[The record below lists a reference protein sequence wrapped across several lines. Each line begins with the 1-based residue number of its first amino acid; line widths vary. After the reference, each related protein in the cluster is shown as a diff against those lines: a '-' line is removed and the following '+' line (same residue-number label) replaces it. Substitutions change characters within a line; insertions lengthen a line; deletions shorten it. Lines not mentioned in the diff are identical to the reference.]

1 MNKLLISE
9 ISIDLHLQSFTH
21 LAQQNLEGKKKRE
34 RKYIQLLTPFSL
46 LLDKDVLTEGDH
58 LLSHQA
64 GGRKC
69 QEGAGERTNSH
80 SFAPVS
86 ISTITPFLEQAQV
99 RLLFRQTLP
108 QIQIQTPAVC
118 SASQPTHHG
127 WNGKQRKQHGLAKVQ
142 KHFSLRSTFLNVF
155 SKCKSSE
162 FIQMEA
168 ASRD

>member
-1 MNKLLISE
+1 M
-9 ISIDLHLQSFTH
+9 
-21 LAQQNLEGKKKRE
+21 RE
-34 RKYIQLLTPFSL
+34 RKHIQLLTPFSTAGQGCA
-46 LLDKDVLTEGDH
+46 TEGDH

-86 ISTITPFLEQAQV
+86 ILMIAPFPEQAQV
-99 RLLFRQTLP
+99 LLFRQTLP
-108 QIQIQTPAVC
+108 QIQIQTPTVF
-118 SASQPTHHG
+118 SANQPTNYG
-127 WNGKQRKQHGLAKVQ
+127 WNGNQRKQHSLVKVQ
-142 KHFSLRSTFLNVF
+142 KHFSLSSTFLNF
-155 SKCKSSE
+155 FFKCKSSE

>member
-21 LAQQNLEGKKKRE
+21 LAQQNLEGKKWGRE
-34 RKYIQLLTPFSL
+34 SISSFYPLSL
-46 LLDKDVLTEGDH
+46 LLDKDVPTAGNH
-58 LLSHQA
+58 LLPHQA

-86 ISTITPFLEQAQV
+86 ILMIAPFPEQAQV
-99 RLLFRQTLP
+99 LLFRQTLP
-108 QIQIQTPAVC
+108 QIQIQTPTVC
-118 SASQPTHHG
+118 SANQPTNYG
-127 WNGKQRKQHGLAKVQ
+127 WNGNQRKQHSLVKVQ
-142 KHFSLRSTFLNVF
+142 KHFSLSSTFLNVF
-155 SKCKSSE
+155 FKCKSSE